1 MLMITTIL
9 RFIGLTIKL
18 ILLMYSI
25 VLIVLIIRNA
35 RYQKLWNL
43 KKATLLRV
51 DPTISRGDLCE
62 QFVMFCKRND
72 CRIDF

>member
-51 DPTISRGDLCE
+51 DPMISRGDLCE
-62 QFVMFCKRND
+62 QIVMFCKRND